1 MLRKGHPNASGHNQG
16 APDSNGSADTMCRRL
31 KHYLLLIAACLA
43 VSPSWAESS
52 ALTVPRNLDQLTD
65 RSAVIVRG
73 NVLSARVEKHPE
85 LTGLHTVVVT
95 LRVKETLK
103 GQAGSTYTFRQY
115 LWDLRD
121 IRNAGGYAKDQEL
134 LLMMIAPSRYGLS
147 SPAGLD
153 QGRFRIERDRTGR
166 EVAMNGHGNLK
177 LFSGLSAQAAQ
188 EGKLFSPTQASLLAK
203 HRKGPVDLR
212 DLSALIREYAM
223 GSN

>member
-1 MLRKGHPNASGHNQG
+1 
-16 APDSNGSADTMCRRL
+16 MCRRL
-31 KHYLLLIAACLA
+31 KQYLLLIAACLA
-43 VSPSWAESS
+43 VSPSWAQSG
-52 ALTVPRNLDQLTD
+52 ALTIPRNLDQLTD
-65 RSAVIVRG
+65 RSTVIVRG
-73 NVLSARVEKHPE
+73 NVLSAKVEKHPE

-103 GQAGSTYTFRQY
+103 GQTGSTYTFRQY

-188 EGKLFSPTQASLLAK
+188 EGKVFSPTQASLLAK

-212 DLSALIREYAM
+212 DLSALIREYAT

>member
-1 MLRKGHPNASGHNQG
+1 
-16 APDSNGSADTMCRRL
+16 
-31 KHYLLLIAACLA
+31 
-43 VSPSWAESS
+43 
-52 ALTVPRNLDQLTD
+52 LTD

-73 NVLSARVEKHPE
+73 NVLSAKVEKHPE

-121 IRNAGGYAKDQEL
+121 IRNAGGYAKSQEL

-177 LFSGLSAQAAQ
+177 LFSGLSAQAAK
-188 EGKLFSPTQASLLAK
+188 EGQVFSPTQASLLAK